1 MAIAFTIVGLC
12 TSSRAWQLLG
22 VAAASLQS
30 GLGEASCLAMT
41 VLYGGRPAITAWS
54 SGTGLAGIAGYAWV
68 FILHYKLGLSFTMTL
83 LLAQIHVI
91 LWLATYF
98 KYLLKRDAK
107 KESSG
112 VVVGNSNEHAVA
124 VVEDNIENNDN
135 NDDDDQETT
144 GLLPLSQKQQI
155 KQSSSL
161 SSSISTLTVPERV
174 RLGVSLWPFM
184 VPLFVVYFAE
194 YCMQSG
200 TWAVIGFPVHDE
212 HARHQFY
219 VLANWCYQAGVFF
232 SRSAGMLWSA
242 SLTAIWIMPAAQL
255 GFLLFFILN
264 TVTKFWWNWGLLLP
278 CFVTGLLGGS
288 VYVQGFSAIE
298 RDVLV
303 PSHRE
308 FALAAASV
316 ADSFGVA
323 LADVVGVLIQGC
335 LFRWNGLEGA
345 DFTC

>member
-41 VLYGGRPAITAWS
+41 ALYGGRPAITAWS
-54 SGTGLAGIAGYAWV
+54 SGTGLAGIAGYGWV
-68 FILHYKLGLSFTMTL
+68 FVFHYKLGLSFTATL
-83 LLAQIHVI
+83 LLAEIHVV
-91 LWLATYF
+91 LWLVTYF
-98 KYLLKRDAK
+98 KFLVRSSSSAK
-107 KESSG
+107 KEERFADQSEKG
-112 VVVGNSNEHAVA
+112 GGRRRDADHA
-124 VVEDNIENNDN
+124 DHDD
-135 NDDDDQETT
+135 DDDDQEKT
-144 GLLPLSQKQQI
+144 GLLPSLTSSLQKQQ
-155 KQSSSL
+155 QSS
-161 SSSISTLTVPERV
+161 ITPLTVNEKV
-174 RLGVSLWPFM
+174 HLVTSLWPFTI
-184 VPLFVVYFAE
+184 PLFVVYFAE

-200 TWAVIGFPVHDE
+200 TWAVIGFPLHDQ

-219 VLANWCYQAGVFF
+219 VLANWCYQAGVFL
-232 SRSAGMLWSA
+232 SRSAGMLWNA
-242 SLTAIWIMPAAQL
+242 SLIVVWIMPVAQL
-255 GFLLFFILN
+255 GILLLFILN
-264 TVTKFWWNWGLLLP
+264 AMMQYWWNWGLLLP

-298 RDVLV
+298 RDVL

-323 LADVVGVLIQGC
+323 LADVVGVIIQGC